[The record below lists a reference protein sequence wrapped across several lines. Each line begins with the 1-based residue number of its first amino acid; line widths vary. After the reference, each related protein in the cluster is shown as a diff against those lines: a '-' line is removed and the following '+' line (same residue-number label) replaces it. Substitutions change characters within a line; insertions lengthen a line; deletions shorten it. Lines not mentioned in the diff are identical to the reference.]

1 MSLVHSYQSKMLICK
16 KSFAFFIE
24 GKQYYCM
31 YDNGE
36 HFYIWCGDD
45 KIPVNQIKL
54 GKHCRDYFIL
64 S

>member
-24 GKQYYCM
+24 GKQYYCV

-36 HFYIWCGDD
+36 HFYIWCG
-45 KIPVNQIKL
+45 
-54 GKHCRDYFIL
+54 
-64 S
+64 